1 MALMH
6 PPSLKP
12 LNSLRSG
19 SRARKQIPF
28 FQPRRPFL
36 SIFPEECQQIQLPKI
51 TDSRGSLSFIEGE
64 RHIPFKIRSAYWISN
79 IAGTM
84 TPKENPNEGRQEFI
98 IPLTATITGAVP
110 RYTIYSGL
118 LPPLLL
124 PARRLEPDL
133 ACSAGR
139 RSGWYPD
146 SRVPTRWPPGP
157 AACQRRPN
165 FFQSCG
171 ATCGR

>member
-12 LNSLRSG
+12 LNSRRNG

-64 RHIPFKIRSAYWISN
+64 RHIPFKIRSAYWISD

-98 IPLTATITGAVP
+98 IPLSGRVEVTYDNGWVKKRLCLDRPDRGLYVP
-110 RYTIYSGL
+110 NSARRHLKT
-118 LPPLLL
+118 L
-124 PARRLEPDL
+124 PAKGVNNAIVLVL
-133 ACSAGR
+133 TSAPSQR
-139 RSGWYPD
+139 KD
-146 SRVPTRWPPGP
+146 SFTNGSLKVEKI
-157 AACQRRPN
+157 Q
-165 FFQSCG
+165 
-171 ATCGR
+171 